1 MANVS
6 RHSPRLCTAGMP
18 MKFYLLTALPF
29 RTQRRQLTSNRMF
42 LIIACFVML
51 PGVVLAGTPD
61 TETSVAPLASSNTQD
76 LYYISV
82 VIVLVLLLCSICGCG
97 CVRDLRSRSSKHVSQ
112 VSDSPFFRLLL
123 WRNLDDQC
131 SPGNAK
137 FTGSVPGPKQSAD
150 QLPAPAAGS
159 QRKAAATRSRLSLN
173 LEGAAPS
180 PVSSSPTVLSSRC
193 QSAPAGY
200 PNQYPWDWHS
210 TLSSDQGAACS
221 THPVSVYTP
230 PMLGTCTACGSQEQ
244 LPSPQHPPADVER
257 RACCLPQNGHSIS
270 ELHMHSVEST
280 GSASRSESLP
290 SLTDRSGNRNCT
302 CVLELTCAIDGPVQ
316 DGPDPGHLR
325 HSVCMSCHP
334 ADSAGAR
341 LVPSTARSNQP
352 VARRPSLKRPSG
364 LAIMPESPLEAQ
376 SLTVPS
382 HVSCSPV
389 VSEQLQRRDGQ
400 LNGQGCDALTSAHH
414 HPPPPPTG
422 NTQHCTEHNIDY
434 V

>member
-29 RTQRRQLTSNRMF
+29 WTPRRRLTSNRMF

-61 TETSVAPLASSNTQD
+61 TETSAAPPASSNTQD

-82 VIVLVLLLCSICGCG
+82 VIVLVLLLCIICGCG
-97 CVRDLRSRSSKHVSQ
+97 CVRDLRSPSSKHVSQ

-137 FTGSVPGPKQSAD
+137 LAGSVPGPKQSAD
-150 QLPAPAAGS
+150 QLPAPAAGT

-180 PVSSSPTVLSSRC
+180 PVSSFPTVPNSRC

-200 PNQYPWDWHS
+200 PNHCPWDWHW
-210 TLSSDQGAACS
+210 TLSTDQGTVYS
-221 THPVSVYTP
+221 THPVFVRACSPVCTP
-230 PMLGTCTACGSQEQ
+230 AMLGTVCGSQER
-244 LPSPQHPPADVER
+244 LPSAQHPPADVELP
-257 RACCLPQNGHSIS
+257 ACCLPGNGHSIS
-270 ELHMHSVEST
+270 ELHKHPVESA
-280 GSASRSESLP
+280 GSASRSGSLP

-302 CVLELTCAIDGPVQ
+302 CALEPMCAIDGPVQ

-334 ADSAGAR
+334 TDSAGAR
-341 LVPSTARSNQP
+341 LAPSTARCNQP
-352 VARRPSLKRPSG
+352 VGRRPSLKRPSG
-364 LAIMPESPLEAQ
+364 LAIMPESPLETQ

-414 HPPPPPTG
+414 HPG
-422 NTQHCTEHNIDY
+422 REHSTLY
-434 V
+434 